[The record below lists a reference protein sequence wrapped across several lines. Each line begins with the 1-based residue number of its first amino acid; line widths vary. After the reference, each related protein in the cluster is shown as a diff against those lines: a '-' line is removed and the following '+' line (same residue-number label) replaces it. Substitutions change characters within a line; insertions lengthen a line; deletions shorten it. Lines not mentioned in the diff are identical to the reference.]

1 MLEGEGVAVIAIV
14 VAGHS
19 SRATHPSSCSA
30 IPCGHTHPI
39 THTKGQMSGGLSLLA
54 QVTGQAVP
62 QSVCTFPLLQ
72 TVKRGRE
79 GGREKGD

>member
-30 IPCGHTHPI
+30 IPLGQKHPTTQDCI
-39 THTKGQMSGGLSLLA
+39 QLGGLSLLA
-54 QVTGQAVP
+54 QVRGQADP
-62 QSVCTFPLLQ
+62 HDDCTFPLVQ
-72 TVKRGRE
+72 AT
-79 GGREKGD
+79 